1 MRLLTLLL
9 ASLALSISSLV
20 AGEVNIAAAADMKYA
35 LDDIAKVYMKRHP
48 DTKINTMFGSSGKA
62 FTQISNGAPYDIY
75 YSADIDY
82 PKKLKAAGKV
92 VGEVKPYAIG
102 RIVLWSSTIDTTKGL
117 NTLLSPNVKKIAIA
131 NPEHAPYGR
140 AAVAALKSYGIYDK
154 IKDKLIYGENINQT
168 AQYAQTKAADIA
180 VLALSIT
187 SSPALRDTPSFLIPK
202 ESHPEL
208 AQGYVLVKNNPE
220 AKDFISFFETKEANE
235 ILKKYGFVVQ

>member
-1 MRLLTLLL
+1 MKALKLAI
-9 ASLALSISSLV
+9 ASLALSFSALS

-35 LDDIAKVYMKRHP
+35 LDDIARLYMKRHP
-48 DTKINTMFGSSGKA
+48 QTKINTMFGSSGKA

-82 PKKLKAAGKV
+82 PKKLKATGKV
-92 VGEVKPYAIG
+92 VGDVKPYAIG
-102 RIVLWSSTIDTTKGL
+102 RIVLWSDAIDTAKGM
-117 NTLLSPNVKKIAIA
+117 NTLLSPAIKKIAIA

-140 AAVAALKSYGIYDK
+140 AAVAALKSYGLYDK
-154 IKDKLIYGENINQT
+154 IKGKLIYGENINQT

-180 VLALSIT
+180 ILALSIS

-202 ESHPEL
+202 ESHPDL
-208 AQGYVLVKNNPE
+208 VQGYVLVRNNPE
-220 AKDFISFFETKEANE
+220 AKDFISFFETKEAND

>member
-1 MRLLTLLL
+1 MKPFTHIV
-9 ASLALSISSLV
+9 ASLALSLSSLL

-35 LDDIAKVYMKRHP
+35 LGDIAKLYMKRHP
-48 DTKINTMFGSSGKA
+48 ETKINTMFGSSGKA

-82 PKKLKAAGKV
+82 PKKLKAAGKA
-92 VGEVKPYAIG
+92 VGDVKPYAIG
-102 RIVLWSSTIDTTKGL
+102 RIVLWSNTIDTSKGM
-117 NTLLSPNVKKIAIA
+117 NTLLSPNIKKIAIA

-140 AAVAALKSYGIYDK
+140 AAVAALKSYGIYEK

-168 AQYAQTKAADIA
+168 AQYAQTKAADVAI
-180 VLALSIT
+180 LALSIS
-187 SSPALRDTPSFLIPK
+187 SSPALRDIPSFLIPK

-208 AQGYVLVKNNPE
+208 VQGYVLVKNNSE
-220 AKDFISFFETKEANE
+220 ASAFISFFETKEANE

>member
-1 MRLLTLLL
+1 MKLLTLLL
-9 ASLALSISSLV
+9 ASLAFSISPLV

-82 PKKLKAAGKV
+82 PKKLKAAGKA

-102 RIVLWSSTIDTTKGL
+102 RIVLWSNTIDTAKGI

-140 AAVAALKSYGIYDK
+140 AAVAALKTYGVYDK
-154 IKDKLIYGENINQT
+154 IKSKLIYGENINQT
-168 AQYAQTKAADIA
+168 AQYVQTKAADIA
-180 VLALSIT
+180 ILALSIT

-208 AQGYVLVKNNPE
+208 VQGYVLVKNNPE